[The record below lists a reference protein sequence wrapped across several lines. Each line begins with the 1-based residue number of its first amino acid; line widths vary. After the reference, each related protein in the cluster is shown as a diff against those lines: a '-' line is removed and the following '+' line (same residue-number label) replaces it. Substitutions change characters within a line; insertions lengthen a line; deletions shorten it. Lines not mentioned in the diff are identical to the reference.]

1 MAENY
6 IKKLQRENEEAC
18 RRLKVLE
25 EQCQEF
31 RAFLLTPKFV
41 GVDADGERKDWI
53 STSDVD
59 AMLQKLH
66 STAMVG

>member
-1 MAENY
+1 MNY
-6 IKKLQRENEEAC
+6 IKHLQRENEEAK
-18 RRLKVLE
+18 RRLDALT

-53 STSDVD
+53 ATTDVD

-66 STAMVG
+66 STSLVG